1 MTIVMGREMEFAFLI
16 LGMALVT
23 YTTRYS
29 MIVILGRWQVPH
41 AVTLAL
47 TYVPMAAFAAIIAPE
62 VLLHKG
68 EIALVN
74 ARFIAGI
81 AAILVAAL
89 TRHILLTIVVGMGT
103 LWIVQALITH

>member
-1 MTIVMGREMEFAFLI
+1 MDFALLV

-29 MIVILGRWQVPH
+29 MIVILGRWQVPRT
-41 AVTLAL
+41 VTLAL
-47 TYVPMAAFAAIIAPE
+47 TFVPVAAFAALIAPE
-62 VLLHKG
+62 ILLRQG

-74 ARFIAGI
+74 ARFFAGI

-89 TRHILLTIVVGMGT
+89 TRHILLTIAVGMGT
-103 LWIVQALITH
+103 LWIVQAFILR

>member
-1 MTIVMGREMEFAFLI
+1 MEFAFLI

-29 MIVILGRWQVPH
+29 MIVILGRWQVPR

-62 VLLHKG
+62 VLLNQG
-68 EIALVN
+68 EIALGN
-74 ARFIAGI
+74 ARFV
-81 AAILVAAL
+81 AAVAAVLVAAL
-89 TRHILLTIVVGMGT
+89 TRHILLTIAVGMGT
-103 LWIVQALITH
+103 LWLAQEFLIR

>member
-1 MTIVMGREMEFAFLI
+1 MEFALLI

-29 MIVILGRWQVPH
+29 MIVILGRWDVPRV
-41 AVTLAL
+41 VTLAL

-62 VLLHKG
+62 LLLQKG
-68 EIALVN
+68 QFTISSARLV
-74 ARFIAGI
+74 AGI
-81 AAILVAAL
+81 AAILVATR

-103 LWIVQALITH
+103 LWLVQALLFR

>member
-1 MTIVMGREMEFAFLI
+1 MELALLI
-16 LGMALVT
+16 LGMAFVT
-23 YTTRYS
+23 FATRYS
-29 MIVILGRWQVPH
+29 MIIILGRWQVPH

-62 VLLHKG
+62 MLSPREPG
-68 EIALVN
+68 ALVN
-74 ARFIAGI
+74 ARLIAGL

-103 LWIVQALITH
+103 LWIAQTFLAR

>member
-1 MTIVMGREMEFAFLI
+1 MDLALLI
-16 LGMALVT
+16 LGMAFVT

-29 MIVILGRWQVPH
+29 MIVILGRWQVPR

-62 VLLHKG
+62 VLLHQG
-68 EIALVN
+68 QITLVN

-89 TRHILLTIVVGMGT
+89 TRHILLTIAVGMGT
-103 LWIVQALITH
+103 LWLVQFLVVR

>member
-1 MTIVMGREMEFAFLI
+1 MEFALLI

-29 MIVILGRWQVPH
+29 MIVILGRWQVPR

-47 TYVPMAAFAAIIAPE
+47 TFVPMAAFAAIIAPE
-62 VLLHKG
+62 ILLHQG
-68 EIALVN
+68 QIALVN

-103 LWIVQALITH
+103 LWIVQALLIR